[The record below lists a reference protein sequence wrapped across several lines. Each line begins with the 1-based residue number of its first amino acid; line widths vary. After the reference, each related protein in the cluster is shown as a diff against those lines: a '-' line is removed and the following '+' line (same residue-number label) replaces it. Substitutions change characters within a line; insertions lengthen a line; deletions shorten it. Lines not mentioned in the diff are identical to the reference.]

1 MCIDPYEIENV
12 KQKNSSKCSYLICCR
27 GQVQRPFPSDFLA
40 VRRILVLLMTS
51 NEHRNWVSVLLTVE
65 QLNNNLSF
73 KTFHTFLHCDILL
86 NGSVAGQCCLVGN
99 TQKGFYHYMS
109 PLILPEFYLEPRHAM
124 QIIGMDILLKGR
136 GRAKSAL
143 ILFKRLRFREMGG
156 TSNGPKIRNK
166 ISATF
171 RHLNL
176 PCQNAEK
183 VVTPRR
189 EL

>member
-1 MCIDPYEIENV
+1 
-12 KQKNSSKCSYLICCR
+12 
-27 GQVQRPFPSDFLA
+27 
-40 VRRILVLLMTS
+40 
-51 NEHRNWVSVLLTVE
+51 
-65 QLNNNLSF
+65 
-73 KTFHTFLHCDILL
+73 
-86 NGSVAGQCCLVGN
+86 
-99 TQKGFYHYMS
+99 MS
-109 PLILPEFYLEPRHAM
+109 PLTWPEFYLEPRHAM
-124 QIIGMDILLKGR
+124 QIIEMDILLAGR

-143 ILFKRLRFREMGG
+143 ILFKRLRFREMAG

>member
-1 MCIDPYEIENV
+1 
-12 KQKNSSKCSYLICCR
+12 
-27 GQVQRPFPSDFLA
+27 
-40 VRRILVLLMTS
+40 
-51 NEHRNWVSVLLTVE
+51 
-65 QLNNNLSF
+65 
-73 KTFHTFLHCDILL
+73 
-86 NGSVAGQCCLVGN
+86 
-99 TQKGFYHYMS
+99 MS
-109 PLILPEFYLEPRHAM
+109 PLTWPEFYLEPRHAM
-124 QIIGMDILLKGR
+124 QIVGMDILLEGR

-143 ILFKRLRFREMGG
+143 ILFKRLTGREMGG

-171 RHLNL
+171 RYLNL